1 MAYYKFV
8 KAAFE
13 DKPIEVY
20 NNGEMQRDFTYIDDI
35 VEGVV
40 RVIDKPAKPSID
52 FATNPSPDR
61 SSAPYRIYNIG
72 NNHPI
77 LLIDLISIIETI
89 LNKKIEKH
97 FFPMQKGDVAMTYA
111 DISEFKLNT
120 GFCPSVSIEQGLH
133 SFIDWFN
140 GYSRSID
147 D

>member
-40 RVIDKPAKPSID
+40 RVIDKPAESSSD

-72 NNHPI
+72 NSHPI
-77 LLIDLISIIETI
+77 RLLDFISIIETI

-97 FFPMQKGDVAMTYA
+97 FLPMQIGDVITTYA
-111 DISEFKLNT
+111 DIED
-120 GFCPSVSIEQGLH
+120 IEQDFEFRPSMPIKEGVRK
-133 SFIDWFN
+133 FVQWYKN
-140 GYSRSID
+140 EC
-147 D
+147 